1 MGGAFGSLAYDRRA
15 IVDGARAGAR
25 ASARD
30 ATRRR
35 AACMT
40 SDDGAR
46 GRRSDAGV
54 DERRRMRGGD
64 DAERERVRGGE
75 PL

>member
-15 IVDGARAGAR
+15 IVDGAFKGAR
-25 ASARD
+25 ASARC

-40 SDDGAR
+40 SDDG
-46 GRRSDAGV
+46 V
-54 DERRRMRGGD
+54 
-64 DAERERVRGGE
+64 
-75 PL
+75 

>member
-1 MGGAFGSLAYDRRA
+1 LGGAFGSLAYDRRA
-15 IVDGARAGAR
+15 IVDGARAGAF

-30 ATRRR
+30 AARRR

-54 DERRRMRGGD
+54 DERRRVRGAAREGRFVMRGG
-64 DAERERVRGGE
+64 
-75 PL
+75 L